1 MKNKYEGC
9 ELEYFD
15 IATNFRDYQFQ
26 LIKNSIKGHV
36 AEVGPGN
43 GVIAEKYKTQAKKID
58 LYETSS
64 LLFNNLNKKF
74 KNKRKITIFNK
85 TLKSKKKYN
94 TIIYLDVIEHIK
106 KDKAEIINALN
117 HLKKNGILIINVPAF
132 NFLYSKF
139 DKDVGHFKRY
149 NKRDFKLMLKDVRHI
164 TYKMNYYDSIGFI
177 LSILNKFFSG
187 KESKFMKSKI
197 LFWNSM
203 ILVSQIIDKITFNL
217 FGKSLLLIVKKN

>member
-1 MKNKYEGC
+1 MKNKYEGW

-15 IATNFRDYQFQ
+15 IATNFRKYQFQ

-43 GVIAEKYKTQAKKID
+43 GIIVEKYQTKAKKID
-58 LYETSS
+58 LYETSNF
-64 LLFNNLNKKF
+64 LFNNLNKKF
-74 KNKRKITIFNK
+74 KNKTRITIFNK

-139 DKDVGHFKRY
+139 DKDVGHFKGY
-149 NKRDFKLMLKDVRHI
+149 DKKDFKVMLKDIRHI
-164 TYKMNYYDSIGFI
+164 SYKMSYYDSIGFI
-177 LSILNKFFSG
+177 LSMLNKFFLG
-187 KESKFMKSKI
+187 RRSKFMKSKI
-197 LFWNSM
+197 LFWNNM
-203 ILVSQIIDKITFNL
+203 ILVSQIIDKVTFNL
-217 FGKSLLLIVKKN
+217 FGKSLLLLVKKN

>member
-1 MKNKYEGC
+1 MNNKYEGW

-15 IATNFRDYQFQ
+15 IATNFREYQFQ

-43 GVIAEKYKTQAKKID
+43 GVIAEKYNKQAKKID
-58 LYETSS
+58 LYETSN
-64 LLFNNLNKKF
+64 LLYNNLNKKF
-74 KNKRKITIFNK
+74 KNKKKIKVFNR
-85 TLKSKKKYN
+85 TLKSKIKYN

-132 NFLYSKF
+132 NFLYSQF

-149 NKRDFKLMLKDVRHI
+149 NKKDFRIILKDVKQI
-164 TYKMNYYDSIGFI
+164 SYNMNYYDSIGFI
-177 LSILNKFFSG
+177 LSILNKYFSG
-187 KESKFMKSKI
+187 KKSKFMKSKI

-203 ILVSQIIDKITFNL
+203 ILVSQIFDKITFNL
-217 FGKSLLLIVKKN
+217 FGKSLLLVIKKN